1 MRGQYSI
8 KQTGERSYELLV
20 NKVDILGKIY
30 SYLSVTWDNNLLFR
44 SLFMEAMHFL
54 TMAPHHAAKR
64 NEATAL
70 YLIGVLRL
78 NEVFSIIKTLD

>member
-1 MRGQYSI
+1 
-8 KQTGERSYELLV
+8 
-20 NKVDILGKIY
+20 
-30 SYLSVTWDNNLLFR
+30 
-44 SLFMEAMHFL
+44 MEAMHFL
-54 TMAPHHAAKR
+54 TMTPHHAAKR